1 MMRTLSVRTR
11 ILILIAAVFL
21 PTACAAIFGISSV
34 YQRETLAA
42 YDRLQAITRAVSLI
56 VDRELTSRAAI
67 ARTLG
72 ASPAIAQGDLRAFY
86 EEGSRAVAG
95 TDNWVVL
102 VSQDQQVVNTRYPF
116 GEWPKERL
124 NHAAATGDRRP
135 GSCLAAFRLASA
147 PDLPTLAVYARAG
160 DPDQPV
166 EYNVAVGF
174 RPAAFQNVL
183 QQQLFPKGWIASI
196 VDTKQVVV
204 ARQPD
209 ADVWIGH
216 ETAGPFRDLIKNKP
230 EGYADLQTLD
240 GQDAVVF
247 YSTSPVSGWVVSIGV
262 PKVLLA
268 QGAHRATE
276 ELSIAALIAAI
287 LIMLAGAWAVR
298 TIGGP
303 IQRVELMAR
312 ELSADH
318 VPQPVS
324 TGLVETDHVA
334 QVLRD
339 AAERF
344 QQINSELER
353 RVEEAVARATEA
365 QTLLLQTQK
374 HEAIG
379 RLSGGVAHDF
389 NNMLQTLSTA
399 LHVLGIVTTDERG
412 KKMLDA
418 ANRAVGKAAQLVQ
431 QMLVFGRAQP
441 LTPKVIEFSNFLIRS
456 QELLTRAL
464 GNGIVVDAS
473 LAADLRPLLVD
484 ETQLELALLN
494 LAFNSRDAMPAGGN
508 LTIQAL
514 NRDLEEANPLELPP
528 GRYVELR
535 VVDTGEGGRERR
547 AREGVRALFHH
558 QAGWQGQ
565 WSWSGAGAVLRAAV
579 RRSSHHQQRTATRH
593 HRVDAAA
600 CSICGCPR
608 SERGRCRRIGG

>member
-1 MMRTLSVRTR
+1 
-11 ILILIAAVFL
+11 
-21 PTACAAIFGISSV
+21 
-34 YQRETLAA
+34 
-42 YDRLQAITRAVSLI
+42 
-56 VDRELTSRAAI
+56 
-67 ARTLG
+67 
-72 ASPAIAQGDLRAFY
+72 
-86 EEGSRAVAG
+86 
-95 TDNWVVL
+95 
-102 VSQDQQVVNTRYPF
+102 
-116 GEWPKERL
+116 
-124 NHAAATGDRRP
+124 
-135 GSCLAAFRLASA
+135 
-147 PDLPTLAVYARAG
+147 
-160 DPDQPV
+160 
-166 EYNVAVGF
+166 VAVGF

-204 ARQPD
+204 ARLPD
-209 ADVWIGH
+209 PDLWIGH
-216 ETAGPFRDLIKNKP
+216 ETAGPFRGLIKNKA
-230 EGYADLQTLD
+230 EGYADLRTLD

-276 ELSIAALIAAI
+276 ELSIAAAMAAL
-287 LIMLAGAWAVR
+287 LIMLAGVWAVR

-312 ELSADH
+312 ELSAEH
-318 VPQPVS
+318 VPEPVS

-339 AAERF
+339 AAARF

-431 QMLVFGRAQP
+431 QMLLFGRAQP
-441 LTPKVIEFSNFLIRS
+441 LTRK
-456 QELLTRAL
+456 
-464 GNGIVVDAS
+464 
-473 LAADLRPLLVD
+473 
-484 ETQLELALLN
+484 
-494 LAFNSRDAMPAGGN
+494 
-508 LTIQAL
+508 
-514 NRDLEEANPLELPP
+514 
-528 GRYVELR
+528 
-535 VVDTGEGGRERR
+535 
-547 AREGVRALFHH
+547 
-558 QAGWQGQ
+558 
-565 WSWSGAGAVLRAAV
+565 
-579 RRSSHHQQRTATRH
+579 RH
-593 HRVDAAA
+593 
-600 CSICGCPR
+600 
-608 SERGRCRRIGG
+608 RG